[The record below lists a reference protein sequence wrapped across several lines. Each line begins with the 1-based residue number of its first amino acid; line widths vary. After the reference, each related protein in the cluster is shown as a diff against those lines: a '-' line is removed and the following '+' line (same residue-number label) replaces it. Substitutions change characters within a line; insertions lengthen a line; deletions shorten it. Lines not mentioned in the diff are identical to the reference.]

1 MPFLKAGLLKQQQEE
16 KRILSEISTIKR
28 KSADN
33 DTLSLELPDA
43 QEETMR
49 IKTSRDKGTEYELY
63 VGSLYK
69 KKGYYV
75 EYNGINKGSRDGGID
90 LICHHGR
97 YTEVVQCK
105 CYSRRSISRNEICQ
119 FYGAAKYYA
128 ARHMQEVVSY
138 SFWTTVEVT
147 DDTEVFDVA
156 MNLGIKLYSGYKI
169 PDSLNKVTA

>member
-1 MPFLKAGLLKQQQEE
+1 MPFLKAGLIKQKLEE
-16 KRILSEISTIKR
+16 ERVLSEIPTIKR
-28 KSADN
+28 KSDN
-33 DTLSLELPDA
+33 EGTLLLEISDP
-43 QEETMR
+43 QEENMR

-90 LICHHGR
+90 LICHRGR

-105 CYSRRSISRNEICQ
+105 CYSSHSISRNEILQ
-119 FYGAAKYYA
+119 FYGATKYYA
-128 ARHMQEVVSY
+128 ARHMQEVVSC

-147 DDTEVFDVA
+147 DDTEVFEIA
-156 MNLGIKLYSGYKI
+156 MLLGVKLYSGCKM
-169 PDSLNKVTA
+169 PDNLKEVKR